1 MTNETIFRIIFIL
14 LFFSG
19 TSVSI
24 YYRHRAQQQSKDDIS
39 LRQEGPFIMVALRL
53 FGLALWISV
62 FAYMI
67 NPAWMS
73 WAQLPLPL
81 WLRWTGV
88 AVALISWGLL
98 IWMFRSLGNNITPTV
113 VTRKEHEL
121 VTDGPYRWIRH
132 PLYTFATLFYISLG
146 LMASLWL
153 IPIMALV
160 SFPILARRTLQE
172 EEKLLER
179 FGDQYQ
185 QYMHRTGRFIPR
197 LG

>member
-1 MTNETIFRIIFIL
+1 MTNETIFRLIFIL

-24 YYRHRAQQQSKDDIS
+24 YYRHRAQRSSKDDIS
-39 LRQEGPFIMVALRL
+39 LRQEHPFVMVGLRL

-81 WLRWTGV
+81 GLRWTGV
-88 AVALISWGLL
+88 GLALISWSLL

-113 VTRKEHEL
+113 VTRREHEL

-160 SFPILARRTLQE
+160 SFPILASRTIQE

>member
-1 MTNETIFRIIFIL
+1 MTNETIFRLIFIL
-14 LFFSG
+14 LFLSG

-24 YYRHRAQQQSKDDIS
+24 YYRHRAQRQSKDDIS
-39 LRQEGPFIMVALRL
+39 LRQERPFIMVALRL

-172 EEKLLER
+172 EQKLLER

-185 QYMHRTGRFIPR
+185 HYMHRTGRFLPR